1 MALLLKTNGRIDT
14 ITPPNG
20 SSFRFE
26 GPGELYELLST
37 DSLQV
42 IPIPDSE
49 GEGGRVL
56 VVDEEGK
63 LKEGKQLNR
72 LATLL
77 FHEIG
82 GDPYDFIM
90 GEAVVLEKGE
100 LD

>member
-1 MALLLKTNGRIDT
+1 MALLLKPNGRIDK

-20 SSFRFE
+20 SSFKFE
-26 GPGELYELLST
+26 GPGELYEILST
-37 DSLQV
+37 DMIQV

-56 VVDEEGK
+56 VVEEEGK

-72 LATLL
+72 LATVL
-77 FHEIG
+77 FHDIG
-82 GDPYDFIM
+82 GDPFDFIV